1 MPVSKG
7 AESFPYFLARGFIRS
22 AKAVWKIWRSICNYE
37 KDANLEREEILKW
50 RDSLTEAGHLTG
62 CHIQNQ

>member
-1 MPVSKG
+1 MRKQSGKYGEAFVD
-7 AESFPYFLARGFIRS
+7 
-22 AKAVWKIWRSICNYE
+22 YE
-37 KDANLEREEILKW
+37 KDANLEREQTLKW

>member
-7 AESFPYFLARGFIRS
+7 AERFPYFLARDSSEVRKQSGKYGEAF
-22 AKAVWKIWRSICNYE
+22 ADYE
-37 KDANLEREEILKW
+37 KDANLEREQILKW